1 MWRAVRLAVDTGI
14 HSERWSREAAIEN
27 AAGYFEENL
36 KIFGPLRLVRS
47 LSDEQIEI
55 MSDPKQAPY
64 ADLPKL
70 QNAVDAGAFL
80 CGNPEQVI
88 EQLQR
93 LEEQYPGLDR
103 IGMSQPVGVPQSV
116 ILEQLQRLSEEV
128 MPAFKGR
135 VEAAAPAD

>member
-1 MWRAVRLAVDTGI
+1 MSVGFHFFIDESEEIAVKK
-14 HSERWSREAAIEN
+14 

-47 LSDEQIEI
+47 LSDEQVEV
-55 MSDPKQAPY
+55 MSDPKRAPY
-64 ADLPKL
+64 ADLPRL

-80 CGNPEQVI
+80 CGTPEQIV
-88 EQLQR
+88 ERLKR

-103 IGMSQPVGVPQSV
+103 VSMGQPVGVPQTI